1 MIKDLLEKNI
11 DKENVGTVKKNLL
24 HQLKKENKQME
35 VKSLYFFAIKM
46 SQIIKN
52 KVMFLPQPD
61 KKPLAIT
68 TPNAAVNV

>member
-52 KVMFLPQPD
+52 EVMFLPQPD
-61 KKPLAIT
+61 KNPLAIT